1 MNSAAFDI
9 VKSLIEKKKYDVI
22 TEYSHIVNP
31 EKGDII
37 VTEYTGKGVR
47 TYKDNAGITR
57 VLCPKDI
64 DVIQEGH
71 VAQAIAN
78 GTIFDDADEV
88 DRNAT
93 MIERTTLPYDAMIN
107 SGKDTP
113 KQLKPMIAIIIGRMD
128 DNGSF
133 EVSDADRTNGEN
145 FVRDL
150 CDKDKC
156 EKVTDVVD
164 NYLEKKPEDF
174 YTPEMGKG
182 ITELDK
188 EVDDICD
195 TKPEDCVTDNDCC
208 DSYDDYD
215 MDAIESD
222 PDNDPDDDSE
232 TSDDD
237 EGDVPIEEYYSSFY
251 DEQVYQEGVLK
262 NIRKVIKLKYDPKT
276 KTILTDVPVPGTT
289 KSEKRRVHVQLGTY
303 GTGSSFRYSDSGKF
317 LFDPDTNNDIKKAKA
332 KYGDDV
338 VPEGMSIKI
347 DLKDFLGDTDEFMHA
362 LKHEEGHMAIKC
374 DPSRFKDDLIKSGR
388 LTDRNRDKLK
398 LNHHAMSR
406 EEYVADLY
414 AARSAGIEGQRKFC
428 KKYYESGKRSRD
440 NIDKV
445 FVKIDK
451 LLKKLYYKLYKDK
464 LTLEE
469 KEKLVS
475 DAKKEMDG
483 GSLDNA
489 IASLSNMIKLGVPRF
504 DESYAEDSPEIK
516 ALFGEAREKAKK
528 MEKLSKQ
535 IAKDIAVLSAK
546 ISETEFKHLATAI
559 RDNLAANK
567 RLCSEIMQEAKMRL
581 AYVEKM
587 VKESALV
594 EGFDDISDEL
604 YMESKSRERDKTP
617 RNEISQWMEK
627 KGYWYT
633 GDNPKKKKECNRMYH
648 FLQQHKFDPKTET
661 YESDIKLKDGS
672 TKRMKLKFDLD
683 SESLAFTE
691 AEKKLL
697 HKLVEQS
704 ETTNDDGKK
713 IIDYID
719 LDFSDKRIITL
730 LTKIQIR
737 NDMMGGQN
745 SFYDYSNDEL
755 VLSSRLLKGK
765 QPAAQ
770 WLFKHEEGHAND
782 YATRRGETSP
792 DEKEKIN
799 RTKHDAGEFRYKQ
812 ENKGLHMNP
821 HDRQSTELYA
831 DSYGARNAK
840 KRTKDGIK
848 KFTDSDLKQA
858 LSVMSNIV
866 TSKGGGISKQAC
878 IDRIDLLIKCIDD
891 FMTDDLSIDGNFVVN
906 IKHGSLIRS
915 YLEQRDAADKAT
927 KYLIHNIQSLTD
939 DDDKSKA
946 KKMLNELERIEH
958 NRIEL
963 KNHGLDPVSVDI
975 LIRSLDDLLEMGM
988 TLQSLMDAAKESTNI
1003 DRIYKSIQDLKK
1015 TRSKSVGNPYWTP
1028 SINISADMIKRAAE
1042 SRDGNSVNKMLDQIK
1057 AECEKLKKKLQKAKD
1072 VINKDYKDLEKFS
1085 DVSSAMRYEFSRRYV
1100 SESEISDIDAL
1111 MIFIE
1116 CVDTV
1121 EECGDSC
1128 KNEVVEED
1136 AISSEAPTE
1145 STIVDGSVNKT
1156 PIPMSA
1162 QTKTLIATKP
1172 SMHQE
1177 GFLSRK
1183 PKKLKPIPRDTI
1195 AYITVEMNDIHSAN
1209 DQAML
1214 SGYTCSK
1221 IELVDFYLTVL
1232 DTQDARYIVP
1242 HSKQYLVQM
1251 KNDLERLL
1259 AQILKIRPINR
1270 SEQIWRVNYP
1280 S

>member
-1 MNSAAFDI
+1 
-9 VKSLIEKKKYDVI
+9 
-22 TEYSHIVNP
+22 
-31 EKGDII
+31 
-37 VTEYTGKGVR
+37 
-47 TYKDNAGITR
+47 
-57 VLCPKDI
+57 
-64 DVIQEGH
+64 
-71 VAQAIAN
+71 
-78 GTIFDDADEV
+78 
-88 DRNAT
+88 
-93 MIERTTLPYDAMIN
+93 
-107 SGKDTP
+107 
-113 KQLKPMIAIIIGRMD
+113 
-128 DNGSF
+128 
-133 EVSDADRTNGEN
+133 
-145 FVRDL
+145 
-150 CDKDKC
+150 
-156 EKVTDVVD
+156 
-164 NYLEKKPEDF
+164 
-174 YTPEMGKG
+174 
-182 ITELDK
+182 
-188 EVDDICD
+188 
-195 TKPEDCVTDNDCC
+195 
-208 DSYDDYD
+208 
-215 MDAIESD
+215 
-222 PDNDPDDDSE
+222 
-232 TSDDD
+232 
-237 EGDVPIEEYYSSFY
+237 
-251 DEQVYQEGVLK
+251 
-262 NIRKVIKLKYDPKT
+262 
-276 KTILTDVPVPGTT
+276 
-289 KSEKRRVHVQLGTY
+289 
-303 GTGSSFRYSDSGKF
+303 
-317 LFDPDTNNDIKKAKA
+317 
-332 KYGDDV
+332 
-338 VPEGMSIKI
+338 
-347 DLKDFLGDTDEFMHA
+347 
-362 LKHEEGHMAIKC
+362 
-374 DPSRFKDDLIKSGR
+374 
-388 LTDRNRDKLK
+388 
-398 LNHHAMSR
+398 
-406 EEYVADLY
+406 
-414 AARSAGIEGQRKFC
+414 
-428 KKYYESGKRSRD
+428 
-440 NIDKV
+440 
-445 FVKIDK
+445 
-451 LLKKLYYKLYKDK
+451 
-464 LTLEE
+464 
-469 KEKLVS
+469 
-475 DAKKEMDG
+475 
-483 GSLDNA
+483 
-489 IASLSNMIKLGVPRF
+489 
-504 DESYAEDSPEIK
+504 
-516 ALFGEAREKAKK
+516 
-528 MEKLSKQ
+528 
-535 IAKDIAVLSAK
+535 
-546 ISETEFKHLATAI
+546 
-559 RDNLAANK
+559 
-567 RLCSEIMQEAKMRL
+567 
-581 AYVEKM
+581 
-587 VKESALV
+587 
-594 EGFDDISDEL
+594 
-604 YMESKSRERDKTP
+604 
-617 RNEISQWMEK
+617 
-627 KGYWYT
+627 
-633 GDNPKKKKECNRMYH
+633 
-648 FLQQHKFDPKTET
+648 
-661 YESDIKLKDGS
+661 
-672 TKRMKLKFDLD
+672 
-683 SESLAFTE
+683 
-691 AEKKLL
+691 
-697 HKLVEQS
+697 LVEQS

-713 IIDYID
+713 IIDYLD

-878 IDRIDLLIKCIDD
+878 IDRIDLLIKYIDD

-1072 VINKDYKDLEKFS
+1072 VINKDYKDLERFS

-1116 CVDTV
+1116 CVDAV

-1145 STIVDGSVNKT
+1145 STTADGSVNKV

-1162 QTKTLIATKP
+1162 QT
-1172 SMHQE
+1172 
-1177 GFLSRK
+1177 
-1183 PKKLKPIPRDTI
+1183 
-1195 AYITVEMNDIHSAN
+1195 
-1209 DQAML
+1209 
-1214 SGYTCSK
+1214 
-1221 IELVDFYLTVL
+1221 
-1232 DTQDARYIVP
+1232 
-1242 HSKQYLVQM
+1242 
-1251 KNDLERLL
+1251 
-1259 AQILKIRPINR
+1259 
-1270 SEQIWRVNYP
+1270 
-1280 S
+1280 

>member
-93 MIERTTLPYDAMIN
+93 MIERTTIPYDAMIN

-133 EVSDADRTNGEN
+133 KVSDTDRTNGEN
-145 FVRDL
+145 FVKDL
-150 CDKDKC
+150 CDKEKC

-164 NYLEKKPEDF
+164 NYIEKKPGDF

-222 PDNDPDDDSE
+222 PDDDSDDDSE
-232 TSDDD
+232 ISDDDD

-289 KSEKRRVHVQLGTY
+289 KNEKRRVHVQLGTY
-303 GTGSSFRYSDSGKF
+303 GKGSSFIWSDSGKF

-347 DLKDFLGDTDEFMHA
+347 DLKEFLGDTDEFMHA

-388 LTDRNRDKLK
+388 LTDRNKDKMK
-398 LNHHAMSR
+398 LNDHAMSR

-428 KKYYESGKRSRD
+428 KKYYESAKRSRD
-440 NIDKV
+440 MIDKM
-445 FVKIDK
+445 FVKVDK
-451 LLKKLYYKLYKDK
+451 VLKKLYHKLYKDE
-464 LTLEE
+464 LTLKE

-475 DAKKEMDG
+475 NAKKEMDG
-483 GSLDNA
+483 GSLDNVVKV
-489 IASLSNMIKLGVPRF
+489 IADVIKLNTPRF
-504 DESYAEDSPEIK
+504 DKSYTEDSPEIK
-516 ALFGEAREKAKK
+516 AMFGEAQEKTKK
-528 MEKLSKQ
+528 MEELSRQ
-535 IAKDIAVLSAK
+535 ISKYIAMLSVK
-546 ISETEFKHLATAI
+546 ISETEFKHLATMI
-559 RDNLAANK
+559 RNNLVANK

-581 AYVEKM
+581 VYVEKM
-587 VKESALV
+587 IKESAL
-594 EGFDDISDEL
+594 
-604 YMESKSRERDKTP
+604 
-617 RNEISQWMEK
+617 
-627 KGYWYT
+627 
-633 GDNPKKKKECNRMYH
+633 CN
-648 FLQQHKFDPKTET
+648 
-661 YESDIKLKDGS
+661 
-672 TKRMKLKFDLD
+672 
-683 SESLAFTE
+683 
-691 AEKKLL
+691 
-697 HKLVEQS
+697 
-704 ETTNDDGKK
+704 
-713 IIDYID
+713 
-719 LDFSDKRIITL
+719 
-730 LTKIQIR
+730 
-737 NDMMGGQN
+737 
-745 SFYDYSNDEL
+745 
-755 VLSSRLLKGK
+755 
-765 QPAAQ
+765 
-770 WLFKHEEGHAND
+770 
-782 YATRRGETSP
+782 
-792 DEKEKIN
+792 
-799 RTKHDAGEFRYKQ
+799 
-812 ENKGLHMNP
+812 
-821 HDRQSTELYA
+821 
-831 DSYGARNAK
+831 
-840 KRTKDGIK
+840 
-848 KFTDSDLKQA
+848 
-858 LSVMSNIV
+858 
-866 TSKGGGISKQAC
+866 
-878 IDRIDLLIKCIDD
+878 
-891 FMTDDLSIDGNFVVN
+891 
-906 IKHGSLIRS
+906 
-915 YLEQRDAADKAT
+915 
-927 KYLIHNIQSLTD
+927 
-939 DDDKSKA
+939 
-946 KKMLNELERIEH
+946 
-958 NRIEL
+958 
-963 KNHGLDPVSVDI
+963 
-975 LIRSLDDLLEMGM
+975 
-988 TLQSLMDAAKESTNI
+988 
-1003 DRIYKSIQDLKK
+1003 
-1015 TRSKSVGNPYWTP
+1015 
-1028 SINISADMIKRAAE
+1028 
-1042 SRDGNSVNKMLDQIK
+1042 
-1057 AECEKLKKKLQKAKD
+1057 
-1072 VINKDYKDLEKFS
+1072 
-1085 DVSSAMRYEFSRRYV
+1085 
-1100 SESEISDIDAL
+1100 
-1111 MIFIE
+1111 
-1116 CVDTV
+1116 DTV

-1128 KNEVVEED
+1128 KNEVVEEGGECETCSD
-1136 AISSEAPTE
+1136 PTKNVAPE
-1145 STIVDGSVNKT
+1145 ERPG
-1156 PIPMSA
+1156 A
-1162 QTKTLIATKP
+1162 QKINPHLQ
-1172 SMHQE
+1172 QE
-1177 GFLSRK
+1177 GFLSKK

-1195 AYITVEMNDIHSAN
+1195 AYITIEMNDIHSAN

-1214 SGYTCSK
+1214 AGYTCSK

-1242 HSKQYLVQM
+1242 HNKQYLVQM

-1259 AQILKIRPINR
+1259 TQILKIRPINR